1 MTIMPELITK
11 SLQQAL
17 FLCLGFVFAETA
29 ETEKPIC
36 KYIITRFPNDDRD
49 VVNINPVLKI
59 VESFNAVMTYYVV
72 FECETGSGFYAKE
85 VTEKQFFGEYNS
97 LELGE
102 K

>member
-1 MTIMPELITK
+1 MKKIVYFILF
-11 SLQQAL
+11 